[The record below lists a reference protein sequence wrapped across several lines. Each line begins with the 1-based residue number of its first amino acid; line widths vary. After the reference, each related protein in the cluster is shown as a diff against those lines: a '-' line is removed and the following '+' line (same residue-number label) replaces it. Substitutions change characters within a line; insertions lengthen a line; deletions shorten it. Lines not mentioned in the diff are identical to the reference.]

1 MVNHNIKH
9 INLKKFSGEI
19 PRSPFR
25 RLVNHT
31 KGAILGE
38 RFLQITAPEPSKYK
52 ESIIFVAMVPNL
64 LIWDLKSL
72 KIFGF
77 LRAKLVEHLQPFV
90 FLSRSTNTRLE
101 SCIYI

>member
-31 KGAILGE
+31 KGAILRE

-52 ESIIFVAMVPNL
+52 ESILFVAMVPNL

-72 KIFGF
+72 KIFLGSYG
-77 LRAKLVEHLQPFV
+77 P
-90 FLSRSTNTRLE
+90 S
-101 SCIYI
+101 